1 MGGRLGTSSPLG
13 GGENGPQQPRRT
25 GEAAE
30 AEGRPAGD
38 ETTMG
43 AVAVCAFPQQPGP
56 PETAVPKVTV
66 APTGPRESSAVVATL

>member
-13 GGENGPQQPRRT
+13 GGERRT
-25 GEAAE
+25 TAAQ
-30 AEGRPAGD
+30 AHRGGRGGEGRPAGD

-43 AVAVCAFPQQPGP
+43 AVAVCAFPRQPGP